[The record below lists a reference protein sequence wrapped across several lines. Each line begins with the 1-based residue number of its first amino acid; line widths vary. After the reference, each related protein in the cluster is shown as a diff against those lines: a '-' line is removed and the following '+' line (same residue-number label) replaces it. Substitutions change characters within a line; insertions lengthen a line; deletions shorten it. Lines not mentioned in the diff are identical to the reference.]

1 MYLFI
6 EFYITYTFYNR
17 INLTLEAL
25 LKIGLELKQ
34 YTCLKLFVANW
45 ILYVYVFEICYLQNV
60 KMERLVKIV
69 RKCVVDTV
77 KITKLAIEPMDI
89 AWEDVCQDILEIFAT
104 EVFSWNIQDLKYK
117 YILKSWC

>member
-45 ILYVYVFEICYLQNV
+45 ILYVYVFENCYLQNV

-69 RKCVVDTV
+69 RKRVVDTV
-77 KITKLAIEPMDI
+77 KITKLAIEQMDI
-89 AWEDVCQDILEIFAT
+89 AWEDVCQDILEIFAIK
-104 EVFSWNIQDLKYK
+104 VFSWNIQDLKYK
-117 YILKSWC
+117 YILKS